1 MKLAIPFTST
11 KSNQLRTSTFNHI
24 SGRTANLTLIVANTV
39 GLMCPLWVRDK
50 TDALYYAVTWCN
62 PLLFDAAFH
71 ATIYKPFHSF
81 I

>member
-24 SGRTANLTLIVANTV
+24 SGRTAIVTLIVANTV
-39 GLMCPLWVRDK
+39 GLMFPLWVRDK
-50 TDALYYAVTWCN
+50 TAALLYAVIWCN
-62 PLLFDAAFH
+62 PLLLDAAFH
-71 ATIYKPFHSF
+71 ATIYEPFRSF